1 MIDNSN
7 HDIDFRNE
15 DLIDKS
21 FLGMIEDIN
30 DPRREGRCRIR
41 VFGMHDGLETEQL
54 PWAYPKQKS
63 AFFGKDG
70 KAGSLSVPKK
80 GAIVAVRFDNG
91 NPYSPEY
98 YSVHELADDAKD
110 ELSKEGEYA
119 GSHIILFDGDEQLK
133 LWFTISKGL
142 TLQLKDSRINIGQDR
157 AITIEHQGSQSVI
170 ELRGGEINITSNS
183 TINLTSGSE
192 IQAAS
197 NDIWINGNF
206 VKIGHN
212 PIIGNAVLGDKL
224 YLMLDALASA
234 IDAKW
239 PPTPGAVQSLVKLSK
254 AGVLSETVKVSK

>member
-1 MIDNSN
+1 MDSRN
-7 HDIDFRNE
+7 HDIDFRND

-30 DPRREGRCRIR
+30 DPKKEGRCRLR
-41 VFGMHDGLETEQL
+41 VFGMHDGLETQDL
-54 PWAYPKQKS
+54 PWAYPIQKS
-63 AFFGKDG
+63 AFFGQDG
-70 KAGSLSVPKK
+70 KSGSLSIPKR
-80 GAIVAVRFDNG
+80 GSVVAVKFNNG

-98 YSVHELADDAKD
+98 YSVHELADDAKE

-119 GSHIILFDGDEQLK
+119 GTHIMLFDGDEQLK
-133 LWFTISKGL
+133 IWFTISKGI
-142 TLQLKDSRINIGQDR
+142 TVQLKDSRINIGQDR

-197 NDIWINGNF
+197 NDIWINGNY

-212 PIIGNAVLGDKL
+212 PVIGPAILGDKL
-224 YLMLDALASA
+224 YLMLDALAA
-234 IDAKW
+234 AVDAKW
-239 PPTPGAVQSLVKLSK
+239 PVTPGAAQSIVNLSK
-254 AGVLSETVKVSK
+254 TGALSETVKVSK